1 MMIRA
6 LKIALWAA
14 VGYVWGRSHAQAR
27 LDRASPD
34 QLRAIANEVEQHQQH
49 WNRAYP
55 RRQPSFSRRLPAEGD
70 AAAHLDTDRM
80 VADAAL
86 LLSEQVRQGASPD
99 WEGLSDG
106 LLDRMAQPWLGNCTH
121 PPEACPEAIWRCPRC
136 QARRELRLRAGATS

>member
-6 LKIALWAA
+6 LKIALLAA

-70 AAAHLDTDRM
+70 AA
-80 VADAAL
+80 
-86 LLSEQVRQGASPD
+86 E
-99 WEGLSDG
+99 
-106 LLDRMAQPWLGNCTH
+106 
-121 PPEACPEAIWRCPRC
+121 
-136 QARRELRLRAGATS
+136 RAGAAGREPGLGGTLRRPARPDGAALARELHASARGMP